1 MSGEPG
7 TTSHDSGGPDSDSAP
22 TPPRRQPRLSVV
34 TRLVV
39 LGVGWV
45 LILIGILGLALP
57 GLQGILTLLLGSA
70 VLSVASDTVHRL
82 FRRLLH
88 RWPSLSDR
96 FEHLRQK
103 LHEKLAR
110 RRDNGH
116 GDS

>member
-1 MSGEPG
+1 MSGEPDR
-7 TTSHDSGGPDSDSAP
+7 TSDDSGSADSDSAP
-22 TPPRRQPRLSVV
+22 TSPPRQPRLSVV
-34 TRLVV
+34 TRFVV
-39 LGVGWV
+39 LGVGWL

-57 GLQGILTLLLGSA
+57 GLQGILTLLLGA
-70 VLSVASDTVHRL
+70 ALLSVASDTVHRL

-110 RRDNGH
+110 RHDNGR